1 MNDSENL
8 DKLVSVICYVEEKSL
23 NLDDFQSNMEIL
35 ADWESLSYSD
45 LWEIVYKIILRKSVE
60 G

>member
-45 LWEIVYKIILRKSVE
+45 LWEIMYKIILRKSVE

>member
-23 NLDDFQSNMEIL
+23 NLDDFQYNMEIL

-45 LWEIVYKIILRKSVE
+45 LWEIMYKIILRKSVE